1 MDQEENFEWID
12 FYSELADKIA
22 PYRSRRPEL
31 IKIVEAAYAQMGMR
45 LPKLDNGEPTDIDPF
60 TVFGLFNKGIKD
72 ENRTKI
78 AARLAEALGMSS
90 KAPTEF
96 PGIPVLNNLSATF
109 YRFEGERGSND
120 IDNLW
125 ETFDAALAYA
135 DSEEDA
141 ERSRLASAY
150 DAAAAQTGIKW
161 NLTMGLFWI
170 RPYSYIS
177 LDGRNRWAM
186 ADERMLGDRCAA
198 AVAALKDLPDA
209 ETYLEVRDLCRA
221 SIEEP
226 GSEYDGF
233 PAFSYAAWKESE
245 RVNEEIRR
253 AKKSELV
260 DGESTMGDEGARETH
275 YWIYSPGAEAAKWE
289 EFMREGI
296 AALEWNKI
304 GDLREF
310 EDKEDIRRA
319 IAERYG
325 GEGSHK
331 NDSLALYQ
339 FANEMMPGDVIFAK
353 RGMNKIIGR
362 GVVKSGYRFDEAR
375 GDSYRHVRDVEWTD
389 RGEWEYPE
397 GRAPMK
403 TLTDLTR
410 YTDLVGKL
418 KALFEDSDGDDPEP
432 EWPSYTRDDFLDEV
446 YMDADAYD
454 RLVSLLEHKR
464 NVILQGAPG
473 VGKTFMAKRLAYSMM
488 GAKDRSRVELV
499 QFHQSYS
506 YEDFVMGYRPS
517 ENGFT
522 LRRGTFYEFCRRA
535 EEDSDND
542 YFFIIDEINRGNLS
556 KIFGEL
562 FMLVE
567 PDKRGVEMRLLY
579 SDERF
584 AVPENLYLI
593 GTMNTADRSLAMMD
607 YALRRRFAFYEL
619 DPGFETEGFKEYQR
633 SLASPAL
640 DALVSCIEGLNA
652 EIEADDTLGRGFR
665 IGHSFL
671 CNLKEATPERL
682 REVVDYEI
690 APLLEE
696 YWFDDLP
703 RAREWAARLR
713 ASING

>member
-1 MDQEENFEWID
+1 MNQEENFKWID
-12 FYSELADKIA
+12 FYSELADRIV
-22 PYRSRRPEL
+22 PYRSRRSEL
-31 IKIVEAAYAQMGMR
+31 IKIIEAVYNQTGIK

-78 AARLAEALGMSS
+78 AAQLAEALGMSS

-109 YRFEGERGSND
+109 YRFEGERGPSD

-135 DSEEDA
+135 DSEGDA
-141 ERSRLASAY
+141 ERSRFASAY
-150 DAAAAQTGIKW
+150 NVTAAQSGIKW

-170 RPYSYIS
+170 RPNAYIS

-186 ADERMLGDRCAA
+186 ADKRMLGDQCAS
-198 AVAALKDLPDA
+198 AVAALKDLPGA
-209 ETYLEVRDLCRA
+209 RTYLEVRDLCRA
-221 SIEEP
+221 SIAKL
-226 GSEYDGF
+226 GSKYNGF

-296 AALEWNKI
+296 AALSWIKI

-418 KALFEDSDGDDPEP
+418 KALFEDSDGDEPEP
-432 EWPSYTRDDFLDEV
+432 EWPAYTRDDFLDEV
-446 YMDADAYD
+446 YMGADAYD
-454 RLVSLLEHKR
+454 RLVSLFEHKR

-506 YEDFVMGYRPS
+506 YEDFVMGYRPR
-517 ENGFT
+517 GKDFT
-522 LRRGTFYEFCRRA
+522 LRRGTFYEFCRHA

-579 SDERF
+579 SNERF

-619 DPGFETEGFKEYQR
+619 DPGFETEGFKRYQR
-633 SLASPAL
+633 SLASPTL

>member
-1 MDQEENFEWID
+1 MEHEKRFGWTG
-12 FYSELADKIA
+12 FYNELADKLTS
-22 PYRSRRPEL
+22 YRDSRLEL
-31 IKIVEAAYAQMGMR
+31 IKVVERVYAQMGMKM
-45 LPKLDNGEPTDIDPF
+45 PKLDRSQPTDIDPF

-72 ENRTKI
+72 DNRTKI
-78 AARLAEALGMSS
+78 AAGLATALEMSS
-90 KAPTEF
+90 EVPTEF

-109 YRFEGERGSND
+109 YRFEGERGPSD

-125 ETFDAALAYA
+125 EAFSAALAYSG
-135 DSEEDA
+135 SEGNS
-141 ERSRLASAY
+141 ERDRFTSAY
-150 DAAAAQTGIKW
+150 DAVAAQTGIKW

-170 RPYSYIS
+170 RPDSYIS
-177 LDGRNRWAM
+177 LDGRNRWALT
-186 ADERMLGDRCAA
+186 DQKMLGDRCAD

-209 ETYLEVRDLCRA
+209 KAYLEIRDLCKVA
-221 SIEEP
+221 TSEP
-226 GSEYDGF
+226 RSRFDGF
-233 PAFSYAAWKESE
+233 PAFSYAAWTESE
-245 RVNEEIRR
+245 RVNEENRN
-253 AKKSELV
+253 AKQTELV
-260 DGESTMGDEGARETH
+260 DGNATMGDEGAREIH
-275 YWIYSPGAEAAKWE
+275 YWIYSPGAEAKKWD
-289 EFMREGI
+289 EFMRDGI
-296 AALEWNKI
+296 AALGWNKI

-310 EDKEDIRRA
+310 DDREGIRKA

-339 FANEMMPGDVIFAK
+339 FANEIMPGDIIFAK
-353 RGMNKIIGR
+353 RGMNTIIGR

-389 RGEWEYPE
+389 KGEWEYPE

-418 KALFEDSDGDDPEP
+418 KALFDESEGDEPQP
-432 EWPSYTRDDFLDEV
+432 EWPEYTRKDFLDDV
-446 YMDADAYD
+446 YMDADSYD

-488 GAKDRSRVELV
+488 GAKDRDRVELV

-506 YEDFVMGYRPS
+506 YEDFIIGYRPG
-517 ENGFT
+517 EGGFE
-522 LRRGTFYEFCRRA
+522 LKRGAFYDFCRRA
-535 EEDSDND
+535 EKDPGND

-567 PDKRGVEMRLLY
+567 SDKRGVEMRLLY

-584 AVPENLYLI
+584 AVPKNLYLI

-619 DPGFETEGFKEYQR
+619 EPGFETEGFRRYRE

-640 DALVSCIEGLNA
+640 DALVSCIEELNA
-652 EIEADDTLGRGFR
+652 EINADDTLGRGFR

-671 CNLKEATPERL
+671 CNLREVTPERL
-682 REVVDYEI
+682 HDVVDYEI

-703 RAREWAARLR
+703 RAREWAARLE
-713 ASING
+713 ASIGR